1 MNTRYQTPVGSGQD
15 GGRFSPQ
22 PVSNFA
28 TQSSINTD
36 SSGLFKPSGGAADSA
51 VVSVYTD
58 SGLQQMPVSEVLLN
72 INKARA
78 NNPNLYAQLEKL
90 VDRNG
95 FSSFQDAL
103 EIAAFDANSGGR
115 SWEDFL
121 TARADN
127 PVIKNEFLKN
137 QRGSGGG
144 GGAFSS
150 TNTQRTLSSVS
161 QAGAAMD
168 NSFRAELGRTGTKDE
183 AVAFQKALNE
193 QQSKNPT
200 VSRTSGYSDGSGSS
214 TSSTTTTGTFDP
226 TRFAQEYARSQE
238 GYAER
243 FAGISFM
250 KILDDAISN
259 PNIIERIVGEGLGE

>member
-1 MNTRYQTPVGSGQD
+1 MNTNYS
-15 GGRFSPQ
+15 SP
-22 PVSNFA
+22 PPPPPYLTKNPTVAAASNPQA
-28 TQSSINTD
+28 TTS
-36 SSGLFKPSGGAADSA
+36 PSGIITLNPTGAAA
-51 VVSVYTD
+51 GATTVSIYGD
-58 SGLQQMPVSEVLLN
+58 GGLQQVPTSVALAAIADM
-72 INKARA
+72 RA
-78 NNPNLYAQLEKL
+78 NNPNQFAQLSKL
-90 VDRNG
+90 VEANG
-95 FSSFQDAL
+95 FNNFEDAL
-103 EIAAFDANSGGR
+103 EIASYDSSIGQR
-115 SWEDFL
+115 SWQEFL
-121 TARADN
+121 GFRADN
-127 PVIKNEFLKN
+127 PVIKAEFLKN
-137 QRGSGGG
+137 QRGSGGS

-183 AVAFQKALNE
+183 AVAYQKALNE

-200 VSRTSGYSDGSGSS
+200 VSRTSGYSDGSGGS
-214 TSSTTTTGTFDP
+214 TSNTTTTGTFDP

-250 KILDDAISN
+250 KVLDEAISN